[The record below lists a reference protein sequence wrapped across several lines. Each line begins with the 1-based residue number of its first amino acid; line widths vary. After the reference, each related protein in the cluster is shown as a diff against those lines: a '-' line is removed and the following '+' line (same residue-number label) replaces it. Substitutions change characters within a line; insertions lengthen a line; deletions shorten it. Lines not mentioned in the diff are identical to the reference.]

1 MNPFAHILWQ
11 AWYVNN
17 VPLLKSVYSCKRVVS
32 PQVEPQSID
41 EIFEFIMTKFFEY
54 GC

>member
-1 MNPFAHILWQ
+1 MNFFKYILWQ
-11 AWYVNN
+11 YWYVNN

-32 PQVEPQSID
+32 PQCEPQSID
-41 EIFEFIMTKFFEY
+41 EIFEFIMTKFFEN